1 MRTTTT
7 KPPGLVESRV
17 RCQVAC
23 PVREAA
29 PGKRAGRKTGT
40 APRAD
45 FTRVLTVGR
54 GVGRATAELACQR
67 AVVSPGARRRSP
79 PCRTAIRPL
88 ISGLS
93 MPPDPVT
100 PPPDHE
106 QQGGEAM
113 PDPKAGGSVAEPR
126 RR

>member
-7 KPPGLVESRV
+7 KPSGLVESRV

-45 FTRVLTVGR
+45 FTK
-54 GVGRATAELACQR
+54 
-67 AVVSPGARRRSP
+67 
-79 PCRTAIRPL
+79 
-88 ISGLS
+88 
-93 MPPDPVT
+93 PDI
-100 PPPDHE
+100 
-106 QQGGEAM
+106 
-113 PDPKAGGSVAEPR
+113 
-126 RR
+126 

>member
-7 KPPGLVESRV
+7 KPSGLVESRV

-45 FTRVLTVGR
+45 FTTKCRPSRLWDLRFDGR
-54 GVGRATAELACQR
+54 ISRSTATQWPISRNPRLIGQTSVALGKD
-67 AVVSPGARRRSP
+67 SDGARVCS
-79 PCRTAIRPL
+79 CL
-88 ISGLS
+88 
-93 MPPDPVT
+93 PVGAA
-100 PPPDHE
+100 PGHQRFHE
-106 QQGGEAM
+106 LG
-113 PDPKAGGSVAEPR
+113 PT
-126 RR
+126 